1 MTPAAQWLNSTFA
14 GFDRAILGFY
24 HYLATIADP
33 ILNPISKFFDVIGD
47 GALACFVL
55 AAILLLFKKT
65 RKAGIAVLLAVGVG
79 ALLTNVAIKNL
90 VARPRPYVSDFVE
103 WWQYVGSHVQSE
115 YSFPSGHTTAA
126 MTGMTALCL
135 TLGKKHKWLFPVGA
149 LYVLLMGA
157 SRNYLMVH
165 YPSDIL
171 GGIIIGAIAGTIAY
185 FLAKLI
191 YKIFEENYYDKV
203 CSFILNASVVNLF
216 KKKTTQE

>member
-14 GFDRAILGFY
+14 EFDRAILGFY
-24 HYLATIADP
+24 HHLATLADP
-33 ILNPISKFFDVIGD
+33 ILSPISVFFDVIGD

-79 ALLTNVAIKNL
+79 ALFTNVAIKNI
-90 VARPRPYVSDFVE
+90 VARPRPYVNDFIE
-103 WWQYVGSHVQSE
+103 WWQYAGSHVQSE
-115 YSFPSGHTTAA
+115 HSFPSGHTTAA

-149 LYVLLMGA
+149 LYVLVMGA

-171 GGIIIGAIAGTIAY
+171 GGIIIGAISGIIAY
-185 FLAKLI
+185 FLAKLV
-191 YKIFEENYYDKV
+191 YDLFQKHSDKKA
-203 CSFILNASVVNLF
+203 CAFIVNSSVVNLF
-216 KKKTTQE
+216 GKKQTLE

>member
-14 GFDRAILGFY
+14 EFDRAILGFY
-24 HYLATIADP
+24 HHLATLADP
-33 ILNPISKFFDVIGD
+33 ILSPISVFFDVIGD

-55 AAILLLFKKT
+55 AAILLLFKRT
-65 RKAGIAVLLAVGVG
+65 RKAGIAILLAVGVG
-79 ALLTNVAIKNL
+79 ALFTNVAIKNL

-135 TLGKKHKWLFPVGA
+135 TLGKKYKWLFPVGA
-149 LYVLLMGA
+149 LYVLVMGA

-191 YKIFEENYYDKV
+191 YNAFENHSDKKV
-203 CSFILNASVVNLF
+203 CAFIVNSSIVNLF
-216 KKKTTQE
+216 RKKQTQE